1 MSDPIDHTR
10 VVELYYR
17 VVKQIEARTYS
28 GRKLE
33 GAAGCKNGRQD
44 HRKRGGALSRS
55 DRARPRRRLPRRA
68 KTRVIVRKLLNTE
81 VLIEHDDDG
90 SVWALATR

>member
-1 MSDPIDHTR
+1 MSGPIDHTR
-10 VVELYYR
+10 VVGLYYR
-17 VVKQIEARTYS
+17 VVKRIEARTYS
-28 GRKLE
+28 RRKLE
-33 GAAGCKNGRQD
+33 GAQPAAKAGAKIIANAAEFYREIKLGLDGDR
-44 HRKRGGALSRS
+44 HAAL
-55 DRARPRRRLPRRA
+55 